1 MTSIMIKMI
10 VWQSNLGDTVQ
21 TPLPCT
27 IAATSC
33 KRRCRRRRRSR
44 RSKLGNSVPTPL
56 PSTIEAT
63 TREIFENGKRRR
75 LNDEPLVEAE
85 WRYENNKNFNG
96 LDLIKDLYEDEI
108 DDLVEAM
115 KTLTLS

>member
-1 MTSIMIKMI
+1 MI

-21 TPLPCT
+21 TPLPYT
-27 IAATSC
+27 IAATSG
-33 KRRCRRRRRSR
+33 KRRSRSRSRSRRRSR
-44 RSKLGNSVPTPL
+44 RSKLGDLVPTPL
-56 PSTIEAT
+56 PSTIEAR

-85 WRYENNKNFNG
+85 WRYENNNNFNG

>member
-21 TPLPCT
+21 TPLPYT
-27 IAATSC
+27 IAATSG
-33 KRRCRRRRRSR
+33 KRRSRRRSR

-56 PSTIEAT
+56 PSTIEAR

-85 WRYENNKNFNG
+85 WRYENNNNFNG